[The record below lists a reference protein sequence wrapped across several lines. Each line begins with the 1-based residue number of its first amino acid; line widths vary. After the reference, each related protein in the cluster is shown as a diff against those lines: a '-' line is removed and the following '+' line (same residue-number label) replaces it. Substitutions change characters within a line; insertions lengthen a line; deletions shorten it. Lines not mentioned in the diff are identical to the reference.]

1 MSQPAARITDMHT
14 CPKVEPGPVS
24 HVGGPIVT
32 GATSVI
38 IEGQPA
44 AKVGDTLT
52 CVGPPDTVVQGSPTV
67 IIEHQPAAR
76 VGDKTAHGG
85 VITSGCS
92 SVIMG

>member
-14 CPKVEPGPVS
+14 CPKVEPGPVP

-32 GATSVI
+32 GAASVI

-52 CVGPPDTVVQGSPTV
+52 CVGPPDTVAQGSPT
-67 IIEHQPAAR
+67 ILIEHQPAAR
-76 VGDKTAHGG
+76 VGDKTTHGG
-85 VITSGCS
+85 VITSGS
-92 SVIMG
+92 STVVMG